1 MAQAGP
7 GEPEDSEL
15 ALGRP
20 FRLRGQSS
28 AFAQRSHSVFD
39 GLDAPGPPPRDA
51 APRLPDYLVHPE
63 RWTKYSLEDVAVA
76 SERGN
81 REAALAFLGAR
92 CSPASAQEPRGR
104 VLFTRPA
111 RPERKRPPAQ
121 DAAPGPVELA
131 HLAAEASPEA
141 AEASPGQQREPR
153 PPGSPVR
160 FHGARKRS
168 RQHLRCKGS
177 DREGPAEE
185 A

>member
-111 RPERKRPPAQ
+111 RPERKRVGNGTGPLLAIKLQMRPID
-121 DAAPGPVELA
+121 DA
-131 HLAAEASPEA
+131 
-141 AEASPGQQREPR
+141 
-153 PPGSPVR
+153 
-160 FHGARKRS
+160 
-168 RQHLRCKGS
+168 
-177 DREGPAEE
+177 
-185 A
+185 